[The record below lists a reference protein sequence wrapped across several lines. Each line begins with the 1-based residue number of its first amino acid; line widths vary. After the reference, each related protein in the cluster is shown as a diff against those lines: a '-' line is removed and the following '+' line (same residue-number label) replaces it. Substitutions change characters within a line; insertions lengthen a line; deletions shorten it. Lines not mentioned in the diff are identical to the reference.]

1 MNLLIVDDEPWA
13 RDLLKHSLDW
23 ERYGLKL
30 IGTAA
35 NGEEAL
41 ALCRE
46 SAVSLL
52 VSDIRMPRIDGLEL
66 CSRLGE
72 LEQTPEI
79 ILVSGYDD
87 FAYAKQAIRYG
98 VVDYVLKPVEP
109 AELQQAVE
117 SALERIKGR
126 RSAEK
131 RLKDLE
137 RKLRKLLPREE
148 PSGEKAIS
156 EADCGDPRIAKILTL
171 LNAGSLHFPTL
182 QEAAE
187 TVFVSP
193 QHLSLLFK
201 RETGLSYSEYLTRL
215 RLDRA
220 CRLLD
225 NPDLSIREIAEMS
238 GFSDPDYFSRFF
250 KQNMGMRPG
259 EYRSSK

>member
-13 RDLLKHSLDW
+13 RDLIKHSLDW
-23 ERYGLKL
+23 ESYGLKL

-46 SAVSLL
+46 SSVSLL
-52 VSDIRMPRIDGLEL
+52 VSDIRMPRVDGLEL
-66 CSRLGE
+66 CRRLGE
-72 LEQTPEI
+72 LERTPEI
-79 ILVSGYDD
+79 ILFSGYDD
-87 FAYAKQAIRYG
+87 FAYTKQAIRYG

-109 AELQQAVE
+109 AELQKAVE
-117 SALERIKGR
+117 SALERIRGR
-126 RSAEK
+126 RNAEK

-148 PSGEKAIS
+148 LSWESAPP
-156 EADCGDPRIAKILTL
+156 EADCEDPRIAKILAL
-171 LNAGSLHFPTL
+171 LNGGSLQFPTL

-187 TVFVSP
+187 TVFVSA

-201 RETGLSYSEYLTRL
+201 RVTGLSYSDYLTRL

-238 GFSDPDYFSRFF
+238 GFTDPDYFSRFF
-250 KQNMGMRPG
+250 KQNMGLRPG
-259 EYRSSK
+259 EYRSKR